1 MRAEIWAVLT
11 ALCWGVG
18 SLMEKRGVK
27 LGGLSPVMGTT
38 IRTAVSLVLLAVIS
52 YPYWSQVRN
61 AGTTSLTL
69 IAVGGGVIAGALGI
83 MFLYTGLKSGNLSS
97 VMAIAFCLAPVI
109 GAILGYFV
117 LHERLSAVQLLGVL
131 LCITGAALVTLF
143 RES

>member
-1 MRAEIWAVLT
+1 MRAEMWAVLT

-52 YPYWSQVRN
+52 YPYWSQVRK
-61 AGTTSLTL
+61 AGGTSLTL

-143 RES
+143 RE